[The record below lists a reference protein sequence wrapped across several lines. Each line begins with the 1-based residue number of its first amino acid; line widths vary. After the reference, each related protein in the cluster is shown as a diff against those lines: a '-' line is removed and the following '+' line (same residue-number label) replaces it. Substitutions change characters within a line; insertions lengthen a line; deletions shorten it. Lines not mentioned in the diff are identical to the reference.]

1 MLHERGESRADSD
14 FGGSAFNPR
23 HGRAARGRLAS
34 GSAPGEPAVPD
45 GRRPRLIV
53 HVAGD
58 GPPVILLHGFT
69 SSQLEWTGLKSV
81 LAQHFT
87 CLAWDAR
94 GHGEHPADASGA
106 SIVDLADDLA
116 TVVASLAPRRP
127 IVVGH
132 SLGAVTI
139 LEYLRTHAAGT
150 LAGIVLVDQSPRM
163 LTGPDWTLGLYGEFS
178 PADNLAFEWQLRRD
192 AAEAYLRLLACG
204 FNALSRAEYD
214 ANTAAMRRKR
224 QLLRL
229 VPGAPW
235 LSLWKSF
242 AHKDYRDDIAAV
254 TVPLLVVLGGAS
266 NLYDATRLGRWY
278 ADHVPYAEVLRYDG
292 ADHAP
297 HLALPARFAVEVAAF
312 AARCADAAGHLCAS
326 ASSVGPVPRSV
337 EPVRAGVA

>member
-1 MLHERGESRADSD
+1 MLQERGDNRAE
-14 FGGSAFNPR
+14 GELVAFSSP
-23 HGRAARGRLAS
+23 HGRTARGRLAR
-34 GSAPGEPAVPD
+34 GDFPERPAEAS
-45 GRRPRLIV
+45 GRRPRLVV
-53 HVAGD
+53 HVAGG

-69 SSQLEWTGLKSV
+69 SSQLEWTALKSV
-81 LAQHFT
+81 LAQEFT
-87 CLAWDAR
+87 CIAWDAR
-94 GHGEHPADASGA
+94 GHGEHPVGDGA
-106 SIVDLADDLA
+106 VAIADLAQDLA

-139 LEYLRTHAAGT
+139 LEYLRNHAAAT

-163 LTGPDWTLGLYGEFS
+163 LTGPDWPLGLYSEFS

-204 FNALSRAEYD
+204 FNALARAEYD

-254 TVPLLVVLGGAS
+254 TVPLLIVLGGAS
-266 NLYDATRLGRWY
+266 NLYDSAGLGRWY
-278 ADHVPYAEVLRYDG
+278 REHVPYAEVLRYEG

-297 HLALPARFAVEVAAF
+297 HLGLPARFAGDVAAF
-312 AARCADAAGHLCAS
+312 AQRCANAGGH
-326 ASSVGPVPRSV
+326 
-337 EPVRAGVA
+337 AGVANRPAMPAQLPAVQSG

>member
-1 MLHERGESRADSD
+1 M
-14 FGGSAFNPR
+14 
-23 HGRAARGRLAS
+23 
-34 GSAPGEPAVPD
+34 
-45 GRRPRLIV
+45 
-53 HVAGD
+53 
-58 GPPVILLHGFT
+58 
-69 SSQLEWTGLKSV
+69 

-337 EPVRAGVA
+337 EPVRAGLA